1 MREKYLGSDQQSVLN
16 AIKSS
21 LMACSYDSSLSDAFT
36 ELSKL
41 REEANRLQT
50 RLNTNAE
57 KKLKAGGE
65 EAAKLKSENS
75 ELEKI
80 YCSF

>member
-1 MREKYLGSDQQSVLN
+1 
-16 AIKSS
+16 
-21 LMACSYDSSLSDAFT
+21 MACSYDSSLSDAFT

-57 KKLKAGGE
+57 KNKAV
-65 EAAKLKSENS
+65 AKKQQV
-75 ELEKI
+75 EKREQT
-80 YCSF
+80 S